1 MLVLFNSLE
10 TLQDVYRGI
19 QQKALFTEREILA
32 QGISGSRERMLKR
45 FFHANGGILLGAD
58 SFWEGVDLPGKALR
72 MIVITRLPF
81 DSPEQPYTKAKYQLL
96 AQQQLNPFSVDALP
110 KATLRLR
117 QGLGRLIRSEQDKGI
132 LLILDDRLFK
142 TNYGK
147 HMLQALPKELP
158 KESLTIKEISA
169 ETKKFL
175 S

>member
-1 MLVLFNSLE
+1 
-10 TLQDVYRGI
+10 
-19 QQKALFTEREILA
+19 
-32 QGISGSRERMLKR
+32 
-45 FFHANGGILLGAD
+45 
-58 SFWEGVDLPGKALR
+58 
-72 MIVITRLPF
+72 
-81 DSPEQPYTKAKYQLL
+81 YTKAKYQLL

-175 S
+175 R